1 MSINR
6 IIKAFIVLLFFGS
19 KEVYSFP
26 LNANTSLNTINI
38 NTLEIE
44 KNIEQDSYTDETEKI
59 SMTLDECIKKALLN
73 NPIIKKYYFDIK
85 SQRELFNAARTKWLP
100 TIQFEGDPA
109 LTQYYNA
116 TSQDLINKNTA
127 SNIFEKAR
135 SSSDSVNST
144 SFNEY
149 DVFSLEQEISID
161 LYVYW
166 NIIDATRTPSIKS
179 EWELIKQNQNI
190 LKLTARKLL
199 AEVTE
204 AYVKAQGAT
213 KIIKE
218 LKPLIDISIESE
230 IELKKQLDIGYTD
243 IGQVSQAQTQVLNLL
258 NTLAIAKG
266 DRERYSAILTSL
278 VSDETNKMI
287 IPADDLKTPEEYIVS
302 IEDAIKASIEN
313 NELSKA
319 YIDEAESA
327 EWSATAY
334 ENSYLPKL
342 YLYLNWYYGNSWGIS
357 DADVNSPDIASNSY
371 YGVDKGYYAGLGFT
385 WDFDGG
391 ENIYNAKSK
400 RANAQSLRQSAK
412 SAELDF
418 VGKTRENYIEHKR
431 ALQSIQI
438 ASEAVKTS
446 KNNLTVLQLRSRY
459 GLQDVTTTVQ
469 AFNLYNESLNQW
481 IDAVEQANISLANL
495 YRYTSTFPE
504 GLDLDQIL
512 TKGEI

>member
-1 MSINR
+1 MVTIK
-6 IIKAFIVLLFFGS
+6 IIKTLIILLFIGS
-19 KEVYSFP
+19 NEVYSSP
-26 LNANTSLNTINI
+26 LDEETSLNNINI
-38 NTLEIE
+38 NTSEIE
-44 KNIEQDSYTDETEKI
+44 KNIEKDSYTDETGKI
-59 SMTLDECIKKALLN
+59 LMTLDECIKKALSN
-73 NPIIKKYYFDIK
+73 NPIIKKYYYDIK

-116 TSQDLINKNTA
+116 TSQDLINKN
-127 SNIFEKAR
+127 K
-135 SSSDSVNST
+135 SSSIFGTAQSSSESVNST

-161 LYVYW
+161 LNIYW
-166 NIIDATRTPSIKS
+166 NIIDATRTPLIKS
-179 EWELIKQNQNI
+179 EWELIKYNQNI

-204 AYVKAQGAT
+204 AYVKTQGAT

-218 LKPLIDISIESE
+218 LKPLIDISIQSE

-266 DRERYSAILTSL
+266 DRDRYSAILTSL
-278 VSDETNKMI
+278 VSDENNKMI
-287 IPADDLKTPEEYIVS
+287 FPADVLQTPDEYIVS
-302 IEDAIKASIEN
+302 IEDAIKLSIDN

-327 EWSATAY
+327 EWSSAAY

-342 YLYLNWYYGNSWGIS
+342 FLYLNWYYGNSWGIS
-357 DADVNSPDIASNSY
+357 DADVSSPDIASNSY

-385 WDFDGG
+385 WEFDGG
-391 ENIYNAKSK
+391 ENFYNAKSK

-412 SAELDF
+412 SAEIDF

-431 ALQSIQI
+431 ALQSIEI

-469 AFNLYNESLNQW
+469 AFDLYNESLKQW

-504 GLDLDQIL
+504 GSDIHQIM